1 MFENLD
7 IKYIILGILVI
18 FTIYLI
24 YKTRNLSEHFS
35 TSSVSIETQIN
46 DFFKSDFTGLR
57 KLGPLINNI
66 TNTNTN
72 IDPNITQSVQVNNL
86 YIDTMDAS
94 NLDDSIIFNIPNLY
108 YTIITLDNKKY
119 ALGQIVMWSGTISSI
134 PNGWVLCDGN
144 NGTID
149 LRGKF
154 ILGGI
159 KSISSSTSALASS
172 SSSSS
177 SSSTSQ
183 NNTYKNTTASN
194 GLTIRYVGEQG
205 GEEKH
210 KITIDEL
217 PKHTHQ
223 LLYGVN
229 IRSSGIKGQDQY
241 GGTSSNSYL
250 HDGLEYTG
258 VNNNNPSSQC
268 NGSNNT
274 TCSPGLAHEN
284 MPPYYALFFI
294 QKINLLNE

>member
-66 TNTNTN
+66 TNTD

-172 SSSSS
+172 SSSS
-177 SSSTSQ
+177 TSQ

-205 GEEKH
+205 GEEEH

-217 PKHTHQ
+217 PNHTHQ
-223 LLYGVN
+223 LLNGVN
-229 IRSSGIKGQDQY
+229 IKSSGYRYQDQY
-241 GGTSSNSYL
+241 GGTSEDSYL

-258 VNNNNPSSQC
+258 VNNNNNPSLQC
-268 NGSNNT
+268 NGRNNT

-294 QKINLLNE
+294 QKINLLNQ